1 MKGRGKKN
9 TGHFGFMEFF
19 IEVKGRESDD
29 VFQDPAAEA
38 DRSKHEFIPN
48 RKDRRTRQTLGQI
61 TSYAA
66 ELCAR
71 QHRSHCFSIS
81 ICAYYARLIRW
92 DRAGA
97 IVSERFNFVRNPEWL
112 CSFFW
117 RYSRA
122 SDLQRGFDLTIVKAS
137 KEEEDTFK
145 RVVEAHVKEQRQLK
159 DGDAQLLKAAVNVHY
174 EPGRVFKIP
183 IEPQIPKRYLDEP
196 KRQESPDESPQP
208 RDKLASISIT
218 EPSAQTDDPSP
229 SSENSLPK
237 CRWTRTKQFFLV
249 SRPVQSPS
257 SVASRATRAYWAV
270 KLPSL
275 DSGAEEAQIAFLK
288 DTWRGDS
295 DGDKME
301 KEGEV
306 FMELIAAGVPNVSDI
321 FCQGDVLDRD
331 EETQGQMETKGPTAG
346 ASKENEDNCAFYV
359 GFFIDSVSSF

>member
-1 MKGRGKKN
+1 MFSKTQPLPG
-9 TGHFGFMEFF
+9 
-19 IEVKGRESDD
+19 
-29 VFQDPAAEA
+29 A
-38 DRSKHEFIPN
+38 DRSKHEFIPD
-48 RKDRRTRQTLGQI
+48 RKNQCTIQTLGQI
-61 TSYAA
+61 TSYAT

-71 QHRSHCFSIS
+71 QHRMHCFSIF

-97 IVSERFNFVRNPEWL
+97 IVSERFDFVRNPEWL
-112 CSFFW
+112 FSFFW
-117 RYSRA
+117 RYSHA
-122 SDLQRGFDLTIVKAS
+122 TDPQRGFDLTIVKAS
-137 KEEEDTFK
+137 KKEEDIFK

-159 DGDAQLLKAAVNVHY
+159 DGDEQLMKAAVNVHY

-183 IEPQIPKRYLDEP
+183 IKPQIPKKYLDGP

-208 RDKLASISIT
+208 LDKLASISMT
-218 EPSAQTDDPSP
+218 ELSAQRDDSSP
-229 SSENSLPK
+229 SSKNSLPK

-331 EETQGQMETKGPTAG
+331 EDTQGQMETKGATAG
-346 ASKENEDNCAFYV
+346 ASEENEDNCAFYV

>member
-1 MKGRGKKN
+1 
-9 TGHFGFMEFF
+9 MEFF
-19 IEVKGRESDD
+19 IEIKGRASDD

-38 DRSKHEFIPN
+38 DRSKHQFIPAH
-48 RKDRRTRQTLGQI
+48 KKPHTRRTLGQV
-61 TSYAA
+61 TSYAT

-81 ICAYYARLIRW
+81 ICAHYARLIRW

-97 IVSERFNFVRNPEWL
+97 IVSERFDFIRKPEWL

-117 RYSRA
+117 RYSHA
-122 SDLQRGFDLTIVKAS
+122 SDPQRGFDLTIVKAS
-137 KEEEDTFK
+137 KEEEEIFK
-145 RVVEAHVKEQRQLK
+145 RVVEAHVKEQHQLK
-159 DGDAQLLKAAVNVHY
+159 DGDEQLLKAAVNVHY

-183 IEPQIPKRYLDEP
+183 IEPQIPEKYLEGP
-196 KRQESPDESPQP
+196 KRQESPDESPRP
-208 RDKLASISIT
+208 PEELASISVA
-218 EPSAQTDDPSP
+218 EPSAQRDDPSP

-237 CRWTRTKQFFLV
+237 CRWTRTKQFFLT

-275 DSGAEEAQIAFLK
+275 DSDAEEAQIAFLK

-295 DGDKME
+295 EKME

-306 FMELIAAGVPNVSDI
+306 FMELIDAGVPNVSDI

-331 EETQGQMETKGPTAG
+331 EDTQGHMETKDATAE
-346 ASKENEDNCAFYV
+346 ANKENEDKCAFFT
-359 GFFIDSVSSF
+359 GFFIDSVLPF